1 MLMTLKDIETYFEI
15 DEDLEKAIDNLILHN
30 VLSEFVDPETGEV
43 IGYQFTDEARGQR
56 EI

>member
-15 DEDLEKAIDNLILHN
+15 DRDLEESICRLVLSGI
-30 VLSEFVDPETGEV
+30 LSEFIDHETGEV
-43 IGYQFTDEARGQR
+43 IGYQFTDEAKGQT